1 MKIVIFGASGF
12 LGKALATHYLEK
24 GNDVYLISRNDPKIE
39 RARFYPWDGKTLG
52 NWASSLEEADIVINM
67 AGKSVNCRYTKQNK
81 ELIYSSRLDTTTII
95 GMAIEKCKH
104 PPKFWI
110 NSSSATIYRHATD
123 RPQDEPTGE
132 IGADF
137 SCDVCKRW
145 EQTFFK
151 ATTPS
156 TIKYALRIALVLDNH
171 GGVLPVLNKLVK
183 VGLGGSQGSGTQK
196 VSWIHIEDFLRAI
209 AFITNQKLPEG
220 IYNICA
226 PNPTDNK
233 TMMRHLR
240 QKYNALIGL
249 PTKNWMLKV
258 GSLLLQTETELVL
271 KSRWVVPTKLL
282 QAGFVF
288 QRKMI
293 DEV

>member
-12 LGKALATHYLEK
+12 LGKALAVHYLEN
-24 GNDVYLISRNDPKIE
+24 GNNVYLISRNDPKVE
-39 RARFYPWDGKTLG
+39 RAQFYPWDGKTLG
-52 NWASSLEEADIVINM
+52 TWVLCLEEADIVINM

-95 GMAIEKCKH
+95 GIAIEKCKH

-110 NSSSATIYRHATD
+110 NSSSTTIYRHATD
-123 RPQDEPTGE
+123 KPQDEPTGE
-132 IGADF
+132 IGTDF
-137 SCDVCKRW
+137 SCDVCKKW
-145 EQTFFK
+145 ERAFFQT
-151 ATTPS
+151 TTPS
-156 TIKYALRIALVLDNH
+156 TIKYALRIALVLDSH
-171 GGVLPVLNKLVK
+171 GGVLPVLTKLVK
-183 VGLGGSQGSGTQK
+183 AGLGGAQGSGTQK
-196 VSWIHIEDFLRAI
+196 VSWIHIEDFLRSI
-209 AFITNQKLPEG
+209 EFITIQKLPEG

-226 PNPTDNK
+226 PNPTDNE

-240 QKYNALIGL
+240 KKHDAFIDL
-249 PTKNWMLKV
+249 PTKKWMLKV
-258 GSLLLQTETELVL
+258 GSLLLQTKAELVL
-271 KSRWVVPTKLL
+271 KSRWVIPTKLL